1 MSNILDI
8 LNDRLPS
15 GICEAFPDR
24 LPSSIREAF
33 PDRLP
38 SSIRE
43 AFPDLSNSEIK
54 SFIYYSENTDAT
66 LEMVDKILQ
75 MNNYK
80 VMCLFDSKENQ
91 INKNGVINNKCNT
104 KTLNSINLFVS
115 NKRTIANSPIII
127 LNNLS
132 LESINLIKSDYVL
145 KRPKSYYLSV
155 IVIGSTVTDIFE
167 N

>member
-8 LNDRLPS
+8 FN
-15 GICEAFPDR
+15 
-24 LPSSIREAF
+24 
-33 PDRLP
+33 
-38 SSIRE
+38 
-43 AFPDLSNSEIK
+43 DLSNSEIK
-54 SFIYYSENTDAT
+54 SFIYYSENTEET
-66 LEMVDKILQ
+66 FKMIDKILQ
-75 MNNYK
+75 TNNYK
-80 VMCLFDSKENQ
+80 VMCLYDSKENQ
-91 INKNGVINNKCNT
+91 INKNGVINNKCNS
-104 KTLNSINLFVS
+104 KTLSNINLFVS

>member
-8 LNDRLPS
+8 LNDRSPS
-15 GICEAFPDR
+15 G
-24 LPSSIREAF
+24 
-33 PDRLP
+33 
-38 SSIRE
+38 IRE

-54 SFIYYSENTDAT
+54 SFIYYSENTEET
-66 LEMVDKILQ
+66 FKIIDKILQ
-75 MNNYK
+75 KNNYK
-80 VMCLFDSKENQ
+80 VMCLYDSKENQ
-91 INKNGVINNKCNT
+91 INKNGVINNKCNIQ
-104 KTLNSINLFVS
+104 TLNNINLFVS

-145 KRPKSYYLSV
+145 KRPKSYNLSV

>member
-8 LNDRLPS
+8 FN
-15 GICEAFPDR
+15 
-24 LPSSIREAF
+24 
-33 PDRLP
+33 
-38 SSIRE
+38 
-43 AFPDLSNSEIK
+43 DLSNSEIK
-54 SFIYYSENTDAT
+54 SFIYYSENTEET
-66 LEMVDKILQ
+66 LKMIDKILQ

-80 VMCLFDSKENQ
+80 VMCLYDSKENQ
-91 INKNGVINNKCNT
+91 INKNGVINNKCNS
-104 KTLNSINLFVS
+104 KTLSNINLFVS

-155 IVIGSTVTDIFE
+155 IVIGSTVNDIFE

>member
-8 LNDRLPS
+8 LNDRSPS
-15 GICEAFPDR
+15 G
-24 LPSSIREAF
+24 
-33 PDRLP
+33 
-38 SSIRE
+38 IRE

-54 SFIYYSENTDAT
+54 SFIYYSENTEET
-66 LEMVDKILQ
+66 FKIIDKILQ
-75 MNNYK
+75 KNNYK
-80 VMCLFDSKENQ
+80 VMCLYDSKENQ
-91 INKNGVINNKCNT
+91 INKNGVINNKCNIQ
-104 KTLNSINLFVS
+104 TLNNINLFAS

-145 KRPKSYYLSV
+145 KRPKSYNLSV

>member
-8 LNDRLPS
+8 FN
-15 GICEAFPDR
+15 
-24 LPSSIREAF
+24 
-33 PDRLP
+33 
-38 SSIRE
+38 
-43 AFPDLSNSEIK
+43 DLSNSEIK
-54 SFIYYSENTDAT
+54 SFIYYSENTEET
-66 LEMVDKILQ
+66 LKMIDKILQ

-80 VMCLFDSKENQ
+80 VMCLYDSKENQ
-91 INKNGVINNKCNT
+91 INKNGVINNKCNS
-104 KTLNSINLFVS
+104 KTLSNINLFVS
-115 NKRTIANSPIII
+115 NKRKIANSPIII

>member
-8 LNDRLPS
+8 FN
-15 GICEAFPDR
+15 
-24 LPSSIREAF
+24 
-33 PDRLP
+33 
-38 SSIRE
+38 
-43 AFPDLSNSEIK
+43 DLSNSEIK
-54 SFIYYSENTDAT
+54 SFIYYSENTEET
-66 LEMVDKILQ
+66 FKMIDKILQ

-80 VMCLFDSKENQ
+80 VMCLYDSKENQ
-91 INKNGVINNKCNT
+91 INKNGVINNKCNIQ
-104 KTLNSINLFVS
+104 TLNSINLFVS

-145 KRPKSYYLSV
+145 KRPKSYNLSV

>member
-8 LNDRLPS
+8 LNDRSPS
-15 GICEAFPDR
+15 G
-24 LPSSIREAF
+24 
-33 PDRLP
+33 
-38 SSIRE
+38 IRE

-54 SFIYYSENTDAT
+54 SFIYYSENTEET
-66 LEMVDKILQ
+66 FKIIDKILQ
-75 MNNYK
+75 KNNYK
-80 VMCLFDSKENQ
+80 VMCLYDSKENQ
-91 INKNGVINNKCNT
+91 INKNGVINNKCNIQ
-104 KTLNSINLFVS
+104 TLNNINLFVS

-145 KRPKSYYLSV
+145 KRPKSYNLSV
-155 IVIGSTVTDIFE
+155 IVIGSSVTDIFE

>member
-8 LNDRLPS
+8 LN
-15 GICEAFPDR
+15 
-24 LPSSIREAF
+24 
-33 PDRLP
+33 
-38 SSIRE
+38 
-43 AFPDLSNSEIK
+43 DLSNSEIK
-54 SFIYYSENTDAT
+54 SFIYYSENTDTT
-66 LEMVDKILQ
+66 LEMIDKILQ

-80 VMCLFDSKENQ
+80 IMCLFDSKENQ
-91 INKNGVINNKCNT
+91 INKNGVINNKCNS
-104 KTLNSINLFVS
+104 KTLSNINLFVS

-145 KRPKSYYLSV
+145 KRPKSYNLSV
-155 IVIGSTVTDIFE
+155 IVIGSPITDIFE

>member
-8 LNDRLPS
+8 FN
-15 GICEAFPDR
+15 
-24 LPSSIREAF
+24 
-33 PDRLP
+33 
-38 SSIRE
+38 
-43 AFPDLSNSEIK
+43 DLSNSEIK
-54 SFIYYSENTDAT
+54 SFIYYSENTEET
-66 LEMVDKILQ
+66 LEMIDKILL

-80 VMCLFDSKENQ
+80 VMCLYDSKENQ
-91 INKNGVINNKCNT
+91 IDKNGVINNKCNIQ
-104 KTLNSINLFVS
+104 TLNSINLFVS

-155 IVIGSTVTDIFE
+155 IVIGSMVTDIFE

>member
-15 GICEAFPDR
+15 GI
-24 LPSSIREAF
+24 
-33 PDRLP
+33 
-38 SSIRE
+38 RE
-43 AFPDLSNSEIK
+43 AFPDLSNSNIK
-54 SFIYYSENTDAT
+54 SFIYYSENTEET
-66 LEMVDKILQ
+66 FKMMDKILQ

-80 VMCLFDSKENQ
+80 VMCLYDSKENQ
-91 INKNGVINNKCNT
+91 IDKNGVINNKCNIQ
-104 KTLNSINLFVS
+104 TLNSINLFVS

-132 LESINLIKSDYVL
+132 LESINLIKSDCVL
-145 KRPKSYYLSV
+145 KRPKSYNLSV
-155 IVIGSTVTDIFE
+155 IVIGSSITDIFE

>member
-8 LNDRLPS
+8 FN
-15 GICEAFPDR
+15 
-24 LPSSIREAF
+24 
-33 PDRLP
+33 
-38 SSIRE
+38 
-43 AFPDLSNSEIK
+43 DLSNSEIK
-54 SFIYYSENTDAT
+54 SFIYYSENTEET
-66 LEMVDKILQ
+66 LKMIDKILQ

-80 VMCLFDSKENQ
+80 VMCLYDSKENQ
-91 INKNGVINNKCNT
+91 INKNGVINNKCNIQ
-104 KTLNSINLFVS
+104 TLNNINLFVS

>member
-15 GICEAFPDR
+15 GI
-24 LPSSIREAF
+24 REAF

-38 SSIRE
+38 SGIRE

-54 SFIYYSENTDAT
+54 SFIYYSENTEET
-66 LEMVDKILQ
+66 FKMIDKILQ

-80 VMCLFDSKENQ
+80 VMCLYDSKENQ
-91 INKNGVINNKCNT
+91 IDKNGVINNKCNIQ
-104 KTLNSINLFVS
+104 TLNSINLFVS

-132 LESINLIKSDYVL
+132 LDSINLIKSDCVL
-145 KRPKSYYLSV
+145 KRPKSYNLSV
-155 IVIGSTVTDIFE
+155 IVIGSSVTDIFE

>member
-8 LNDRLPS
+8 FN
-15 GICEAFPDR
+15 
-24 LPSSIREAF
+24 
-33 PDRLP
+33 
-38 SSIRE
+38 
-43 AFPDLSNSEIK
+43 DLSNSEIK
-54 SFIYYSENTDAT
+54 SFIYYSENTEET
-66 LEMVDKILQ
+66 FKMIDKILQ

-80 VMCLFDSKENQ
+80 VMCLYDSKENQ
-91 INKNGVINNKCNT
+91 INKNGVINNKCNIQ
-104 KTLNSINLFVS
+104 TLNNINLFVS

-155 IVIGSTVTDIFE
+155 IVIGSKFTDIFE

>member
-8 LNDRLPS
+8 LNDRSPS
-15 GICEAFPDR
+15 G
-24 LPSSIREAF
+24 
-33 PDRLP
+33 
-38 SSIRE
+38 IRE

-54 SFIYYSENTDAT
+54 SFIYYSENTEET
-66 LEMVDKILQ
+66 LEMIDKILL

-80 VMCLFDSKENQ
+80 VMCLYDSKENQ
-91 INKNGVINNKCNT
+91 IDKNGVINNKCNIQ
-104 KTLNSINLFVS
+104 TLNSINLFVS

-155 IVIGSTVTDIFE
+155 IVIGSMVTDIFE

>member
-8 LNDRLPS
+8 FNDRSPS
-15 GICEAFPDR
+15 G
-24 LPSSIREAF
+24 IREAF
-33 PDRLP
+33 L
-38 SSIRE
+38 
-43 AFPDLSNSEIK
+43 DLSNSEIK
-54 SFIYYSENTDAT
+54 SFIYYSENTEET
-66 LEMVDKILQ
+66 FKIIDKILQ
-75 MNNYK
+75 KNNYK
-80 VMCLFDSKENQ
+80 VMCLYDSKENQ
-91 INKNGVINNKCNT
+91 INKNGVINNKCNIQ
-104 KTLNSINLFVS
+104 TLNNINLFAS

-145 KRPKSYYLSV
+145 KRPKSYNLSV

>member
-8 LNDRLPS
+8 FNDRLPS
-15 GICEAFPDR
+15 G
-24 LPSSIREAF
+24 IREAF

-38 SSIRE
+38 SGIRE
-43 AFPDLSNSEIK
+43 AFPDLSNSNIK
-54 SFIYYSENTDAT
+54 SFIYYSENTEKT
-66 LEMVDKILQ
+66 LKMIDKILQ

-80 VMCLFDSKENQ
+80 VMCLYDSKENQ
-91 INKNGVINNKCNT
+91 IDKNGVINNKCNIQ
-104 KTLNSINLFVS
+104 TLNNINLFVS

-132 LESINLIKSDYVL
+132 LESINLIKSDCVL
-145 KRPKSYYLSV
+145 KRPKSYNLSV
-155 IVIGSTVTDIFE
+155 IVIGSMITDIFE